1 MLKRE
6 PSMFAAAI
14 ATLPAAA
21 AVCVCVRVW
30 VGTNMRVLRYD
41 PATPTQN
48 SAHGPT
54 LGDKLVLKFDQQ
66 VDTTIPANT
75 RAEVDAL
82 IDIVPRIN
90 DIEYVGEWTGKDELT
105 LTFVTEEQVTTYF
118 TDHIRPPYGVGQ
130 LQVRMR
136 ADSVLRSRDRSSPY
150 MRSQECVLAL
160 WCGVSSQP
168 RSHAGVGVL

>member
-1 MLKRE
+1 M
-6 PSMFAAAI
+6 
-14 ATLPAAA
+14 
-21 AVCVCVRVW
+21 
-30 VGTNMRVLRYD
+30 
-41 PATPTQN
+41 
-48 SAHGPT
+48 
-54 LGDKLVLKFDQQ
+54 LKFDQQ